1 MLPCFVT
8 WEHLPQRS
16 STPQGLPRSTWVIWH
31 ACVFVGQ
38 LCCWQNEVVSRT
50 SWLLAH
56 SARQRSGAAL
66 LASATMGRAR
76 FCQWNFAVC
85 SSAGLLER
93 RGQTNRYRP
102 NTLWSEAA
110 WKHSR
115 LAGERKKEKKKLRVY
130 ISFPSSQTRRAKRQQ
145 TTNNTQR
152 WNKGGAKWNISAFGQ
167 SVCAISYYPFIALCM
182 YNWIINRMLVW
193 PKALNDNLV

>member
-85 SSAGLLER
+85 SSASVWPRLSRSRAEKDAVRPTGTDRTLYDPRLLESIR
-93 RGQTNRYRP
+93 DWRG
-102 NTLWSEAA
+102 
-110 WKHSR
+110 K
-115 LAGERKKEKKKLRVY
+115 ERKKKKKAPCLHF
-130 ISFPSSQTRRAKRQQ
+130 ISVVAGQTSKA
-145 TTNNTQR
+145 TTNN
-152 WNKGGAKWNISAFGQ
+152 
-167 SVCAISYYPFIALCM
+167 
-182 YNWIINRMLVW
+182 
-193 PKALNDNLV
+193 